1 MIIKVIKDLMMEVF
15 HFINHFPSCTDGIQN
30 RITDELLIKRKRKEE
45 LRMN

>member
-1 MIIKVIKDLMMEVF
+1 MIIKVIKDL
-15 HFINHFPSCTDGIQN
+15 INHFPSCTDGIQN